1 MEVGDYTV
9 SVQQFNEELETLL
22 LLPNGINKKEA
33 GLLLLDNYISAGLVV
48 ESAKKLRYE
57 QKKEFKEKMA
67 YYNGQLKVQ
76 YIKFYRDGKR
86 RDVRIKNNLAK
97 YFQNEIKIDYVR
109 IPSEHREL
117 SPLMLE
123 TLKSGSSIESLL
135 NNPEAKKWNSL
146 GLSFYH
152 NISIESALLN
162 AKVLAD
168 IIRMK
173 EGEVDVIR
181 TKSAHYIVRCL
192 RSMKKV
198 NFDINQKQILLNQKM
213 AYTLES
219 GDTLLDKYSLQ
230 KEIVCN
236 DKLLS
241 KLDFSILPFTKDN
254 VDNNTLASLFG
265 YSVNEKEVMEKIYE
279 LPENIQSL
287 FKNKSTRVRALSSL
301 ILSYYCN
308 DETKDSLLHEN
319 RKEYQAVIINE
330 VKSSGTKDTVAF
342 LKNWISDALIKYNT
356 NSLAEILK
364 NENRINQTANKKKKQ
379 RTFSSVN
386 KNQIS
391 FIQQNYY
398 HWLHPERLTGFDNL
412 KLNYLAVENMK
423 ITHNTTKRANEVLA
437 RAGIWK
443 LPVEEFVKA
452 LNDLTPGNRIEL
464 SKGNNPVKMI
474 KYIAKHEAGVRS
486 EIEIN
491 TLLLKSI
498 DIIGNSIDAISDV
511 IHENDVVG
519 SLGNVNLIVS
529 DLRMLMNTLPE
540 GEKNKLD
547 NHASRRDAF
556 NEIVMNEFWLSQ
568 NLSEEIK
575 KRSDYEDDLRRYEDW
590 LLAELFYKSE
600 IQIIPDELSDG
611 KLDIYLREAVKAING
626 ERLKNYLREASK
638 ENKIRINNE
647 YLANLGIDLNLSTYA
662 DVIQSIY

>member
-1 MEVGDYTV
+1 
-9 SVQQFNEELETLL
+9 
-22 LLPNGINKKEA
+22 
-33 GLLLLDNYISAGLVV
+33 
-48 ESAKKLRYE
+48 
-57 QKKEFKEKMA
+57 
-67 YYNGQLKVQ
+67 
-76 YIKFYRDGKR
+76 
-86 RDVRIKNNLAK
+86 
-97 YFQNEIKIDYVR
+97 
-109 IPSEHREL
+109 
-117 SPLMLE
+117 
-123 TLKSGSSIESLL
+123 
-135 NNPEAKKWNSL
+135 
-146 GLSFYH
+146 
-152 NISIESALLN
+152 
-162 AKVLAD
+162 
-168 IIRMK
+168 
-173 EGEVDVIR
+173 
-181 TKSAHYIVRCL
+181 
-192 RSMKKV
+192 
-198 NFDINQKQILLNQKM
+198 
-213 AYTLES
+213 
-219 GDTLLDKYSLQ
+219 
-230 KEIVCN
+230 
-236 DKLLS
+236 
-241 KLDFSILPFTKDN
+241 
-254 VDNNTLASLFG
+254 
-265 YSVNEKEVMEKIYE
+265 
-279 LPENIQSL
+279 
-287 FKNKSTRVRALSSL
+287 
-301 ILSYYCN
+301 
-308 DETKDSLLHEN
+308 
-319 RKEYQAVIINE
+319 
-330 VKSSGTKDTVAF
+330 
-342 LKNWISDALIKYNT
+342 
-356 NSLAEILK
+356 
-364 NENRINQTANKKKKQ
+364 
-379 RTFSSVN
+379 
-386 KNQIS
+386 
-391 FIQQNYY
+391 
-398 HWLHPERLTGFDNL
+398 
-412 KLNYLAVENMK
+412 MK